1 MYLVLTCMPSEGYF
15 RQCMSL
21 LLCLCDIFQVLINS
35 LFVEIK
41 TKPSREQE
49 KERWM
54 KCVGLTKL
62 VQCRR
67 LSTL

>member
-1 MYLVLTCMPSEGYF
+1 MYLVLTCMPSEGYC
-15 RQCMSL
+15 RQFMFL

-35 LFVEIK
+35 LFVEMK

-54 KCVGLTKL
+54 KFVGLSKL

-67 LSTL
+67 LSAL